1 MGRHSKQE
9 PQGKGMNM
17 DVQYEKGKA
26 WDGQS
31 RPSNDAYR
39 KGYNAINW
47 NNKKNVKKKKR
58 KPKKNKKNS

>member
-1 MGRHSKQE
+1 
-9 PQGKGMNM
+9 M

-31 RPSNDAYR
+31 RPSDDAYR